1 VKALSVVVEVFY
13 YPLLMQE
20 PQLATTTASTTT
32 TTPTSPPAS
41 AGGCRAS
48 TELQQQMR
56 QTGGRVATI
65 FSVAEKLLFAHRT
78 FCAILNERLRNLDE
92 FRHKGLGDIFLKKTR
107 TPPHIRVCVACGV
120 WRVACGVWRVACG
133 VCGRVRSCVCVVCGR
148 VCRSNEELMM
158 GE

>member
-1 VKALSVVVEVFY
+1 MKALSVVVEVFY
-13 YPLLMQE
+13 YPLLMEE
-20 PQLATTTASTTT
+20 PQLATTTSSTTTT
-32 TTPTSPPAS
+32 TTPTSPPGS

-65 FSVAEKLLFAHRT
+65 FSVADKLLFAHRT

-107 TPPHIRVCVACGV
+107 TPPHIRV
-120 WRVACGVWRVACG
+120 
-133 VCGRVRSCVCVVCGR
+133 SCVCR
-148 VCRSNEELMM
+148 VSCVSCACRTKK
-158 GE
+158 